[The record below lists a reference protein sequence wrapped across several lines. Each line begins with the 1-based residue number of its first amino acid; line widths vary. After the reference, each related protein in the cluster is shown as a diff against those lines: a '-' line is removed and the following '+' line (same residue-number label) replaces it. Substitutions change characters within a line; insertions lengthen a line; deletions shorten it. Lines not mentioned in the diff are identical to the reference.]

1 VIIAAVNNCM
11 THGGKTMF
19 NFETQA
25 QSGINESMMNHFV
38 GSIDLTGAELE
49 FAGCCVNV
57 TSGKLGQFDPKR
69 RQVSGSLSIISPIK
83 PSLLSS
89 VVRIHW
95 RDQAFEVM
103 MISLKET
110 SLQNEL
116 KLKFV
121 ARLPTCE
128 ALVSNPDFD

>member
-1 VIIAAVNNCM
+1 VVIVAAINRV
-11 THGGKTMF
+11 THGGKMMF
-19 NFETQA
+19 NFESQA
-25 QSGINESMMNHFV
+25 QSGISESMMNHFV

-57 TSGKLGQFDPKR
+57 TSGKLGHYDPKR
-69 RQVSGSLSIISPIK
+69 RQVSGSLSIVSSVK

-89 VVRIHW
+89 LVRIHW

>member
-1 VIIAAVNNCM
+1 VVIAVNNCV
-11 THGGKTMF
+11 THGGKMMF
-19 NFETQA
+19 NLESRT
-25 QSGINESMMNHFV
+25 QSGIGESMMNHFV
-38 GSIDLTGAELE
+38 GSVDLTGAELE

-69 RQVSGSLSIISPIK
+69 RQVSGSLSIVSSIK

-95 RDQAFEVM
+95 RSQAFEVM

-121 ARLPTCE
+121 ARLPNCE
-128 ALVSNPDFD
+128 TPVSNPDFD